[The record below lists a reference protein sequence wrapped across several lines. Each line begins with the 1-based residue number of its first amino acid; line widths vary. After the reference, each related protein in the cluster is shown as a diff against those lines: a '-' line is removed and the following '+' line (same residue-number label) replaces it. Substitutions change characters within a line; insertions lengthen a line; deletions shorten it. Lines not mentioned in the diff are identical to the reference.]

1 MADHIISDKLTRRLD
16 HRVYQFY
23 FIPMTLQN
31 TPLSDAKSP
40 SGDKTISGMNERV
53 HMIFNRIVDRY
64 LSSGSAVGSKMIA
77 TDLDHVLSSASI
89 RSIMAELENAGL
101 LYQPH
106 TSAGR
111 IPTQSG
117 LRLFVNGLLE
127 IGGSISKS
135 ERMML
140 DVNCQSQG
148 LSFDEA
154 LSETSSML
162 SGLTRCAALV
172 IMPKTDMII
181 KQVEFIPIEKNK
193 ALVVLVSS
201 AGHVENRIMETPVG
215 MPASVLIEAGNFI
228 NAHLAGKSL
237 SEAAVLL
244 RELIEVKQAAINDLT
259 QKVAAS
265 GIAIWTGKNAGN
277 AGNFILRGQ
286 ANLLENV
293 TAIDQLEQVRALFQQ
308 LEEQSNVLDVLAT
321 MQQAEGIQIFIG
333 SENRFFS
340 ETNCSTIIA
349 PYYDSNQSIIGAI
362 GVIGPTR
369 LDYARIIPMVNHTSA
384 TITKMLSERL

>member
-1 MADHIISDKLTRRLD
+1 
-16 HRVYQFY
+16 
-23 FIPMTLQN
+23 MTLQKP
-31 TPLSDAKSP
+31 PLPDASSAMADKS
-40 SGDKTISGMNERV
+40 ILGMNERV

-64 LSSGSAVGSKMIA
+64 LTSGSAVGSKAIA
-77 TDLDHVLSSASI
+77 TDLDHMLSSASI
-89 RSIMAELENAGL
+89 RSIMGELESAGL
-101 LYQPH
+101 LFQPH

-117 LRLFVNGLLE
+117 LRIFVNGLLE
-127 IGGSISKS
+127 IGGSVSES

-140 DVNCQSQG
+140 DVNCQAQG

-162 SGLTRCAALV
+162 SGLTSCAALV

-201 AGHVENRIMETPVG
+201 TGHVENRIMETPDG

-228 NAHLAGKSL
+228 NAHLVGKSL
-237 SEAAVLL
+237 SDASFLL
-244 RELIEVKQAAINDLT
+244 KELIDVKQAAIDDLT
-259 QKVAAS
+259 QKVAES
-265 GIAIWTGKNAGN
+265 GIAIWTGKNSGQS
-277 AGNFILRGQ
+277 GNFILRGQ

-293 TAIDQLEQVRALFQQ
+293 TAMDQLEQVRSLFHQ
-308 LEEQSNVLDVLAT
+308 LEEQSNALDVLAT
-321 MQQAEGIQIFIG
+321 MQQAEGVQIFIG
-333 SENRFFS
+333 SENRFFT

-349 PYYDSNQSIIGAI
+349 PYYDSHQSIIGAV

-384 TITKMLSERL
+384 TITKMLSERI